1 VIDAGANKTYNAA
14 LPHLLKNQIVFTQSE
29 PIAATR
35 RFRPLMA
42 FAVCRHLTILS
53 LILLAATCTD
63 AVHGDIGSENINIA
77 TIAEAGV
84 VPWPPEHGGRDV
96 GFSGVLRGRSVWIF
110 GDTFLP
116 AKADDGLRWRSS
128 SWSWTTDLSS
138 EGGIGDFEHAL
149 GEDGM
154 ALQLLPHTTQ
164 EAAYN
169 IAHEGHGDCSVR
181 SQCGSRRTP
190 WPKALVTDHS
200 QEHAIIYYA
209 NMETGPGGQW
219 DFQSVSSSVATW
231 DDPNA
236 PAIRIEPPL
245 FSSEEPEWGSAAVLV
260 DEDIYVYACEYD
272 GKGKPCLVG
281 RVPFKSAVDRSRYRF
296 WAGNGVW
303 NLDWRDAI
311 PVFDGGSLFSVHFSA
326 HHQKYLA
333 FYIPHIDGAF
343 ALRTADL
350 PQGPWSEPR
359 AIGNGVRA
367 YENWNYALI
376 AHPEFSREDGRVE
389 ILSYAHPSGFLQQ
402 ETRLVEL
409 RFD

>member
-1 VIDAGANKTYNAA
+1 MI
-14 LPHLLKNQIVFTQSE
+14 
-29 PIAATR
+29 
-35 RFRPLMA
+35 
-42 FAVCRHLTILS
+42 RHLTISS
-53 LILLAATCTD
+53 LILLAAACTD
-63 AVHGDIGSENINIA
+63 LVTEENGSGTFDVAAI
-77 TIAEAGV
+77 TEAGV
-84 VPWPPEHGGRDV
+84 VPLPPEHAGRDV
-96 GFSGVLRGRSVWIF
+96 GFSGVLKDRSVWIF

-116 AKADDGLRWRSS
+116 TKADDGLQWRSS
-128 SWSWTTDLSS
+128 SWSWTTDQSS

-149 GEDGM
+149 GVDGM

-169 IAHEGHGDCSVR
+169 IAHEGHDDCSAK

-219 DFQSVSSSVATW
+219 DFRSVSSSVATW
-231 DDPNA
+231 DDPDA
-236 PAIRIEPPL
+236 PATRIEPPL
-245 FSSEEPEWGSAAVLV
+245 FSAEEPDWGSAAVLV
-260 DEDIYVYACEYD
+260 DEDIFVYACEFD
-272 GKGKPCLVG
+272 GKNNPCLVG
-281 RVPFKSAVDRSRYRF
+281 RVPFKSATDRSDYRF

-303 NLDWRDAI
+303 SLNWRDAI
-311 PVFDGGSLFSVHFSA
+311 LVFDAGSLFSVHYST
-326 HHQKYLA
+326 HLQKYLA
-333 FYIPHIDGAF
+333 FYIPYIDGAF
-343 ALRTADL
+343 AMRTADF

-376 AHPEFSREDGRVE
+376 AHPEFSREDGRIE
-389 ILSYAHPSGFLQQ
+389 ILSYTRPSGFLRQ

-409 RFD
+409 RLD